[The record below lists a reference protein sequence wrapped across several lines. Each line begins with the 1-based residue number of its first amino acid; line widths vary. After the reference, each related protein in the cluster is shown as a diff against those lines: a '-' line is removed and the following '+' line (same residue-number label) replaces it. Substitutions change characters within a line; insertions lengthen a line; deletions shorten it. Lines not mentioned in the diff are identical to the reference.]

1 MQRQRFNV
9 NIVLNISVYL
19 LTNLDYLIFIFETLQ
34 AEKKIYQCDF
44 LETCQNAPISQ

>member
-19 LTNLDYLIFIFETLQ
+19 LTNLDYLIFVFETLQ
-34 AEKKIYQCDF
+34 AEKKIYQCGF